1 MSGDAIENELTLS
14 YDELRELPSRTAPR
28 ILECFGNGRTVN
40 REQLGYEVEGGNW
53 GFSAF
58 SQGEWDY
65 VPIREILDRVQPT
78 SEAVQLLFWSGVDG
92 PDTGRPIAM
101 EAVLERPDDIG
112 LAFGLNGLIPLP
124 ADHGGPVRALVPGWG
139 GAASVKWLTE
149 IRIASHRFWTRM
161 HTREEAL
168 IGEQYPREEFDENA
182 DEFLGAA
189 PEDIQGEGGTWQN
202 TKSFLAFP
210 YTYEVSEPPGRYI
223 LAQGEVPKL
232 PAGQHTMRGYAN
244 SPVGIAKVEYSV
256 DDGNTWQEATL
267 VEPTD
272 LPYSRVRF
280 EFPWEA
286 TPGIARA
293 RHARDR
299 QGGKRAAGARSAQ
312 PARNPLQRDPQVPG
326 RGHVAL
332 RRHSFPARPGRS
344 RLAAACGLLALIL
357 LTSAACGGGDDGA
370 TAQTQEEQVAAG
382 QDVYA
387 AECAKCHGEQGEGGT
402 GPVLIGGSRRIA
414 SYGDTD
420 RLYDYVSRT
429 MPFDDAG
436 SLSEQEYWDSIAYL
450 LDANEL
456 LPAEAVL
463 GPDSETITLER

>member
-1 MSGDAIENELTLS
+1 MSSGPDKGSDESGITRQEVLVGGGALAIGLVGGAAAGFGIAKATEDEATETAVEGAAQFVKPEGTTVKVFETELGTPWYDQTSWGTSHDLFFVRNRYATPTVDPDSWELKVSGDAIENELTLS
-14 YDELRELPSRTAPR
+14 YDELRALPSRTAPR

-189 PEDIQGEGGTWQN
+189 AEDIQGQGGTWQN

-256 DDGNTWQEATL
+256 DGGNTWQEATL
-267 VEPTD
+267 VEPTG

-286 TPGIARA
+286 TAGTHVLATRATDEEGNVQPERVPLNQLGILCNAIA
-293 RHARDR
+293 
-299 QGGKRAAGARSAQ
+299 KF
-312 PARNPLQRDPQVPG
+312 QVE
-326 RGHVAL
+326 V
-332 RRHSFPARPGRS
+332 
-344 RLAAACGLLALIL
+344 
-357 LTSAACGGGDDGA
+357 T
-370 TAQTQEEQVAAG
+370 
-382 QDVYA
+382 
-387 AECAKCHGEQGEGGT
+387 
-402 GPVLIGGSRRIA
+402 
-414 SYGDTD
+414 
-420 RLYDYVSRT
+420 
-429 MPFDDAG
+429 
-436 SLSEQEYWDSIAYL
+436 
-450 LDANEL
+450 
-456 LPAEAVL
+456 
-463 GPDSETITLER
+463 

>member
-1 MSGDAIENELTLS
+1 MSTDPDKRPDDAGLTRRQVIVGGGALAVGLAGGAAAGYGIAKATEDEAAETVAEGGTAQFVKPEGTTVKVFETELGTPWYDQTSWGTSHDLFFVRNRYATPVVDADSWELKVSGDAIENELTLNW
-14 YDELRELPSRTAPR
+14 DELRELPSRTAPR

-168 IGEQYPREEFDENA
+168 IGEQWPREEFDENA

-210 YTYEVSEPPGRYI
+210 YTYELSEPPGRYI
-223 LAQGEVPKL
+223 LAQGEVPEL

-286 TPGIARA
+286 TPGSHVLATRA
-293 RHARDR
+293 TDKE
-299 QGGKRAAGARSAQ
+299 GNVQ
-312 PARNPLQRDPQVPG
+312 PERVPLNQLG
-326 RGHVAL
+326 
-332 RRHSFPARPGRS
+332 
-344 RLAAACGLLALIL
+344 IL
-357 LTSAACGGGDDGA
+357 CNAIPKFRVEVT
-370 TAQTQEEQVAAG
+370 
-382 QDVYA
+382 
-387 AECAKCHGEQGEGGT
+387 
-402 GPVLIGGSRRIA
+402 
-414 SYGDTD
+414 
-420 RLYDYVSRT
+420 
-429 MPFDDAG
+429 
-436 SLSEQEYWDSIAYL
+436 
-450 LDANEL
+450 
-456 LPAEAVL
+456 
-463 GPDSETITLER
+463 